1 MRARNRISSL
11 LSCLLLCTAASA
23 AQMNGKLPMYP
34 NGHNMNNMPTSA
46 VAMGVP
52 LVLETDDPVQK
63 VDSWYTSNA
72 PKACARSTASQGIK
86 YVCPGG
92 SIMIYLH
99 GGKTQIAFVP
109 AMPSFMGG
117 R

>member
-1 MRARNRISSL
+1 MRTRTRINSL
-11 LSCLLLCTAASA
+11 VSCLLVCTAASA

-34 NGHNMNNMPTSA
+34 NGHNMNNMPASA

-52 LVLETDDPVQK
+52 LVLETDDPVQT
-63 VDSWYTSNA
+63 VDGWYNVNA

-86 YVCPGG
+86 YACPGG
-92 SIMIYLH
+92 SIVIYMH
-99 GGKTQIAFVP
+99 GGRTQIAFVP
-109 AMPSFMGG
+109 AMSSFPGG